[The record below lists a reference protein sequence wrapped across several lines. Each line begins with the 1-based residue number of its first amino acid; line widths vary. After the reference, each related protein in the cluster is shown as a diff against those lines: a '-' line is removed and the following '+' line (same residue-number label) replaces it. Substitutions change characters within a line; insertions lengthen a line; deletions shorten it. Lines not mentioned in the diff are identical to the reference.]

1 MDINRV
7 GINGDENP
15 INNVIYASL
24 LHSSFYK
31 VTVLHCMGD
40 PRFTVPEISETTEM
54 AMSKMTPPRTPY
66 PEDCVESFSGKLL
79 LIQGLRGSSLE
90 PSSRLVDALVKAN
103 KDVDMLC
110 VPNMMHMVTPYGLR
124 NQWDYLVTHLMGEKP
139 PEQFLL
145 AVY

>member
-31 VTVLHCMGD
+31 VTVLHCMCD
-40 PRFTVPEISETTEM
+40 PRFALTIFGETTEM

-79 LIQGLRGSSLE
+79 LIQGLFRSSLE
-90 PSSRLVDALVKAN
+90 PSSRLVDALVNAN
-103 KDVDMLC
+103 KDVDMLN
-110 VPNMMHMVTPYGLR
+110 VPNMMHMVTPYALR
-124 NQWDYLVTHLMGEKP
+124 RQWDYLVTHLMGEEP

-145 AVY
+145 TVY